1 MRAFLLALLA
11 AGVCAGDAAVVLPAP
26 DRLELYLD
34 GVRFAHSLAVPAGRS
49 RVVLPPGVGTLV
61 QIDGADAWVVEN
73 RIDSAEALA
82 MPPLLVELA
91 TTRAAL
97 ERADG
102 ILAGQEEAADRV
114 ADELALRLGE
124 RGVVPGDET
133 TAWQSALDGMLA
145 LRATVATGRLAQ
157 LAAWRELRDRA
168 AVEAAPGVTYA
179 AALGL
184 DAGAPASDLG
194 DPAANARRSWSIAV
208 ERAALSRT
216 LVIERAKAGKVVVV
230 AEREDVRWEPR
241 ARLIVAKG
249 AATLVRQAAVQ
260 VPAGLVLPAL
270 PARLVGGTRAQPLAG
285 AALVPR
291 VVVAGDA
298 PVAERRSVTTTS
310 RAAGWATSSSTGAAR
325 EQSWEVPALLLAAPA
340 QAAAEVMA
348 EVQKGAVE
356 LTGDEWVLAPDL
368 APVLVRRLSLRLDAQ
383 PLAAGTL
390 ELVVDGTVLGHRNLP
405 ATAPGSLI
413 HLSAGE
419 DQRVFLAETR
429 RWEDDPN
436 RPVNR
441 KREGGDFR
449 LRNLS
454 ADAVSF
460 ACYLSRP
467 VSAAKGVSITTDAVT
482 TIGWK
487 QAQPGILR
495 WALTLKP
502 GEELILRNGWVI
514 EAEGR
519 IRL

>member
-1 MRAFLLALLA
+1 MRPFVLALFA
-11 AGVCAGDAAVVLPAP
+11 AGLCAGEAVVALPSP
-26 DRLELYLD
+26 DRIELYLD
-34 GVRFAHSLAVPAGRS
+34 GARLGHSVAVPAGRC
-49 RVVLPPGVGTLV
+49 RVPLPPAVGTLV
-61 QIDGADAWVVEN
+61 QVDGADAWVVEN
-73 RIDSAEALA
+73 RIDSGEAPA
-82 MPPLLVELA
+82 MPPQLVELA
-91 TTRAAL
+91 AAKAAL
-97 ERADG
+97 ERTEG
-102 ILAGQEEAADRV
+102 IIAGQEAAAERI
-114 ADELALRLGE
+114 AGELALRLGE
-124 RGVVPGDET
+124 RGVAPGDET
-133 TAWQSALDGMLA
+133 AAWQSALDGMLA
-145 LRATVATGRLAQ
+145 LRASIIDGRLAQ
-157 LAAWRELRDRA
+157 QAAWRDLRDRA
-168 AVEAAPGVTYA
+168 AAEAAPGITYA

-184 DAGAPASDLG
+184 DAGQPANDLG
-194 DPAANARRSWSIAV
+194 DPAANAARAWSIAV

-216 LVIERAKAGKVVVV
+216 LVVERAKAGTVSVVT
-230 AEREDVRWEPR
+230 EREDVRWAPR
-241 ARLIVAKG
+241 ARLVVAKG
-249 AATLVRQAAVQ
+249 SATLVRQAAVQ

-310 RAAGWATSSSTGAAR
+310 RAAGWAGGAAAAAAR
-325 EQSWEVPALLLAAPA
+325 EQSWAVQALALAAPG

-356 LTGDEWVLAPDL
+356 LTADEWVLAPDL

-383 PLAAGTL
+383 PLAAGML
-390 ELVVDGTVLGHRNLP
+390 ELVVDGTVLGRRNLP

-413 HLSAGE
+413 HLAAGE
-419 DQRVFLAETR
+419 DQRVFLAESK
-429 RWEDDPN
+429 RWDEDPN

-441 KREGGDFR
+441 KREGSDFR

-454 ADAVSF
+454 GEAVSF
-460 ACYLSRP
+460 ACYLTRP
-467 VSAAKGVSITTDAVT
+467 VSAAKGVTIATDPATTP
-482 TIGWK
+482 GSQ

-495 WALTLKP
+495 WSLSLKP